1 MLQYPLVYELLVHSR
16 QDSTGQADPGEEVRA
31 TVAVFTESDEEGQDR
46 VQRYLDANGWN
57 IIRFVRV
64 MFICPEQ
71 INHLDPI
78 LKKTFKQA
86 ELYGIGV
93 SFDNVPHQG

>member
-1 MLQYPLVYELLVHSR
+1 MLQYPLVYELLVCSR
-16 QDSTGQADPGEEVRA
+16 QSHSEQHDPGDETRA
-31 TVAVFTESDEEGQDR
+31 TVAVFTETEEEGKAR
-46 VQRYLDANGWN
+46 VQRFLDATNWD

-71 INHLDPI
+71 INHLDPV

-86 ELYGIGV
+86 ELYGIGA
-93 SFDNVPHQG
+93 SFNGVLYQG